1 MIKVALGGRIS
12 EEIFFEKVTTGASD
26 DIKKVTQIA
35 QGLVTTYGMNDKIG
49 LVNYSS
55 GGDQYMKSYSDSTN
69 YEIDCEVKKIVDQC
83 YQETKDLLVSKK
95 ELIEALA
102 EELLKHESINLPQ
115 IINVLGDRPYPLKE
129 SIKDYLEELENR
141 KEDPEEEE

>member
-115 IINVLGDRPYPLKE
+115 IIKVLGDRPYPLKE

>member
-141 KEDPEEEE
+141 KEDPEEE